1 MRELGVACR
10 EAGLVLSADCY
21 VPYNYNAHYD
31 IEELGECIDYV
42 VIMCYDE
49 HYAGSEEGS
58 VASIDYVK
66 RGISE
71 AGSAM
76 DSDRVIIALPFYT
89 RVWITGAD
97 GKTRSEALS
106 VQTALNWVAQKGVQL
121 EWQEDLGQNYGEITD
136 GTEVKKV
143 WMEDDQSMQRKVD
156 AVKEAGCAGVA
167 GWKLGQEPQSF
178 WSILNLNA
186 DSAAQN

>member
-1 MRELGVACR
+1 M
-10 EAGLVLSADCY
+10 
-21 VPYNYNAHYD
+21 
-31 IEELGECIDYV
+31 
-42 VIMCYDE
+42 
-49 HYAGSEEGS
+49 
-58 VASIDYVK
+58 
-66 RGISE
+66 
-71 AGSAM
+71 
-76 DSDRVIIALPFYT
+76 
-89 RVWITGAD
+89 WITGAD

-167 GWKLGQEPQSF
+167 GWKLGQEPQSL
-178 WSILNLNA
+178 WSILDLNA

>member
-1 MRELGVACR
+1 M
-10 EAGLVLSADCY
+10 
-21 VPYNYNAHYD
+21 
-31 IEELGECIDYV
+31 
-42 VIMCYDE
+42 
-49 HYAGSEEGS
+49 
-58 VASIDYVK
+58 ASIDYVK

-71 AGSAM
+71 ASSAM

-106 VQTALNWVAQKGVQL
+106 VQTALNWGRMISAACCTNIWSSPFGIGPERGGRIEEHL
-121 EWQEDLGQNYGEITD
+121 RHESLLLGADLGQNFGEITD

-178 WSILNLNA
+178 WSILNLN
-186 DSAAQN
+186 N